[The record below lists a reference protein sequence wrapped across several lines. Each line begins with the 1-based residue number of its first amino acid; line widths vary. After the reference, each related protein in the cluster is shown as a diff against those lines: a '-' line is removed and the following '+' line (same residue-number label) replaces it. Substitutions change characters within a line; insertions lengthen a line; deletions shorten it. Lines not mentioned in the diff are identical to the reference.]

1 MKRSTRRIAKGG
13 ARRAGQGSAPG
24 ADHGAAPASAPEA
37 TEASFTPFSRILRYM
52 VSTHGL
58 RIGLIDRE
66 IDFQHAGH
74 RFADEENR
82 VLADL
87 AERMAIEEKNLRRLW
102 TGQSAR
108 PQRRTVEALVNVFKT
123 ADAELV
129 PGQFWASSLDAFL
142 KYPRPMDQVQLQVAG
157 YTRSLGRLEQ
167 RLCGTF
173 VAYRYPFEGN
183 DEHKV
188 CREVVHIWRDKG
200 AIKFRMSFLPKD
212 DGAAPP
218 GEFRG
223 TVLKI
228 DNSLLFLGQTP
239 AGEDGL
245 RARARTMFVCDEL
258 ELEPMRRTMF
268 GLLTSTRLF
277 GGGAPCAA
285 CIILVR
291 VERRDLKPATD
302 TAFVKQATRILP
314 IARILGADFAAA
326 DVPTIRLFLDNRPVG
341 SVKDETDPLDREL
354 IAADPRRRNR
364 DPVMRLNLQ
373 RFSDEM
379 PVIVDRALRDDSLN
393 SAFKP
398 NWKPPGF

>member
-1 MKRSTRRIAKGG
+1 MRRIAKGDG
-13 ARRAGQGSAPG
+13 RLGQANAPVG
-24 ADHGAAPASAPEA
+24 ASAMLD
-37 TEASFTPFSRILRYM
+37 ASLTPFSQILRYM
-52 VSTHGL
+52 VSTHGQ

-66 IDFQHAGH
+66 IDFQDVRHPST
-74 RFADEENR
+74 DEESK

-87 AERMAIEEKNLRRLW
+87 AERMGIEEKNLRRLW
-102 TGQSAR
+102 TGQSAK

-123 ADAELV
+123 ADPDLTPA
-129 PGQFWASSLDAFL
+129 QFWASSLDSFL
-142 KYPRPMDQVQLQVAG
+142 KYPRPIDQVQLQVPG

-173 VAYRYPFEGN
+173 VAYRYPFEGSN
-183 DEHKV
+183 EQKV

-200 AIKFRMSFLPKD
+200 VIRFRMSFLPKD
-212 DGAAPP
+212 DGEAPP

-239 AGEDGL
+239 GGEDGVP
-245 RARARTMFVCDEL
+245 ARGRTMFVCDEL

-268 GLLTSTRLF
+268 ALLSSTRLF

-285 CIILVR
+285 CTILVR
-291 VERRDLKPATD
+291 VDRRDLKPATE
-302 TAFVKQATRILP
+302 TAFVEQATRILP
-314 IARILGADFAAA
+314 LGRILGADFCAP

-341 SVKDETDPLDREL
+341 SLKDEGDPLDQEL

-379 PVIVDRALRDDSLN
+379 PKIVERAMLDDAVN

-398 NWKPPGF
+398 HWRPPGF

>member
-13 ARRAGQGSAPG
+13 ARQARAQGN
-24 ADHGAAPASAPEA
+24 APAGCDAGV
-37 TEASFTPFSRILRYM
+37 TPFSQILRYM
-52 VSTHGL
+52 VSTHGQ
-58 RIGLIDRE
+58 RIGLIDGE
-66 IDFQHAGH
+66 IDFQDVGH
-74 RFADEENR
+74 LRRDEEDR
-82 VLADL
+82 ALADL
-87 AERMAIEEKNLRRLW
+87 AQRMGIEEKNVRRLW

-108 PQRRTVEALVNVFKT
+108 PQKRTVEALVHVFKT
-123 ADAELV
+123 ADPDLV
-129 PGQFWASSLDAFL
+129 PAQFWASSLDSFL
-142 KYPRPMDQVQLQVAG
+142 KYPRPIDQVQLQVPG
-157 YTRSLGRLEQ
+157 YARGLGRLEQ

-183 DEHKV
+183 DEQKV

-200 AIKFRMSFLPKD
+200 AIRFRMSFLPKD
-212 DGAAPP
+212 DGEAPP

-245 RARARTMFVCDEL
+245 RPRGRTMFVCDEL

-285 CIILVR
+285 CTILVR
-291 VERRDLKPATD
+291 VERKDLKPATE
-302 TAFVKQATRILP
+302 TSFVAQATRILP
-314 IARILGADFAAA
+314 IVRILGADFAAS
-326 DVPTIRLFLDNRPVG
+326 DVATVRLFLDNRPVG
-341 SVKDETDPLDREL
+341 SLRDETDSLDKEL
-354 IAADPRRRNR
+354 IDADRRRRNR

-379 PVIVDRALRDDSLN
+379 PVIVERALRDDSLN

-398 NWKPPGF
+398 NWRAPGF

>member
-1 MKRSTRRIAKGG
+1 MKRSTRRIAMGG
-13 ARRAGQGSAPG
+13 GRRGGQGSAQRT
-24 ADHGAAPASAPEA
+24 DHGPAPQSAPEA
-37 TEASFTPFSRILRYM
+37 TGASVTPFSQILRYM
-52 VSTHGL
+52 VSAHGL

-66 IDFQHAGH
+66 IDFQDASHP
-74 RFADEENR
+74 FADEEGR

-87 AERMAIEEKNLRRLW
+87 AERMGIEEKNLRRLW

-108 PQRRTVEALVNVFKT
+108 PQRRTVEALVNVFKA
-123 ADAELV
+123 ADADLV

-142 KYPRPMDQVQLQVAG
+142 KYPRPIDQMQLQVPG

-200 AIKFRMSFLPKD
+200 VIRFRMSFLPKD
-212 DGAAPP
+212 DGEAPP

-245 RARARTMFVCDEL
+245 RARSRTMFVCDEL

-268 GLLTSTRLF
+268 GLLMSTRLF

-285 CIILVR
+285 CTILVR
-291 VERRDLKPATD
+291 VERRELKPATE
-302 TAFVKQATRILP
+302 TAFVAQATRILP
-314 IARILGADFAAA
+314 IARILGSDFAAA
-326 DVPTIRLFLDNRPVG
+326 DVPTIRLFLDNRPMG
-341 SVKDETDPLDREL
+341 SLKDETDPLDREL

-364 DPVMRLNLQ
+364 DPVLRLNLQ

-379 PVIVDRALRDDSLN
+379 PVIVERALRDDTLN

-398 NWKPPGF
+398 NWQPPDF